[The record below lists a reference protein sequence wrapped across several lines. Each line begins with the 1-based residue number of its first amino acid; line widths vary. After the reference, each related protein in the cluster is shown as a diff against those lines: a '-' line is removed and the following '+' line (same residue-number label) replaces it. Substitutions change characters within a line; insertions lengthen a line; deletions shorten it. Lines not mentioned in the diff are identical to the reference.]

1 MDRRFEITD
10 HTADIGITA
19 YGKDFGELMANAAYG
34 LLTLIV
40 EPETVNSTIT
50 RKIELEERDDI
61 ALLVEWLNTLLYELD
76 VNRLL
81 FKEFDIVVSGET
93 RLSAVCRGEK
103 LDRARH
109 SLKREVKAATY
120 HNLSIIKEKGIYSAS
135 IIFDI

>member
-1 MDRRFEITD
+1 MHRRFEVTD

-19 YGKDFGELMANAAYG
+19 FGKDLADLMVNAAYG
-34 LLTLIV
+34 MLTLIV
-40 EPETVNSTIT
+40 EQQAVNSTET
-50 RKIELEERDDI
+50 WKVELKERDEVT
-61 ALLVEWLNTLLYELD
+61 LLVAWLNTLLYELD

-93 RLSAVCRGEK
+93 KLSAVCRGER

-109 SLKREVKAATY
+109 CLKREVKAATY
-120 HNLSIIKEKGIYSAS
+120 HNLTITREKGIYSAS